1 MPNGFGTKE
10 SENTGTKTG
19 DNAKAAVSNDS
30 TTMPAAA
37 DAYTGYKAN
46 ILAEA
51 PETRFFIITSLIS
64 GEPAELGGAITNL
77 SDSWALAFNEETVY
91 GRIDPIPTYSN
102 TTRTISV
109 SMDLIPVKKGIQ
121 GRLEDSLAHQV
132 VINRVAAMCY
142 AGYENT
148 GDFNFAVIKAP
159 PLVSIKYANIIC
171 SSDGSPL
178 KAYMKSFSVNTQN
191 EGLYN
196 IAPAVANENIYY
208 NRLSLSFEFGII
220 HDSEIG
226 HNSNGTVKNANYPFK
241 LYP

>member
-1 MPNGFGTKE
+1 MPIFGTKE
-10 SENTGTKTG
+10 SQNSGKTG
-19 DNAKAAVSNDS
+19 DANNAQQGNRA
-30 TTMPAAA
+30 TTSVNAN
-37 DAYTGYKAN
+37 DAYEEYKQEVTKN
-46 ILAEA
+46 A
-51 PETRFFIITSLIS
+51 PDVRFFVITSLIS

-77 SDSWALAFNEETVY
+77 SDSWSLAFNEETVY

-109 SMDLIPVKKGIQ
+109 SMDLIPVKKGKQ
-121 GRLEDSLAHQV
+121 GRLEDSVAHQV
-132 VINRVAAMCY
+132 AINRVAAMCY

-178 KAYMKSFSVNTQN
+178 KAYMKSFSVTTQN

-196 IAPAVANENIYY
+196 IAPGVTNTDIYY

-220 HDSEIG
+220 HDSPLG
-226 HNSNGTVKNANYPFK
+226 HDADGTKKNLNYPFK

>member
-1 MPNGFGTKE
+1 MPIFGTKE
-10 SENTGTKTG
+10 SQNSGKTG
-19 DNAKAAVSNDS
+19 DANNAQQGTRA
-30 TTMPAAA
+30 TTLM
-37 DAYTGYKAN
+37 DAT
-46 ILAEA
+46 EA
-51 PETRFFIITSLIS
+51 YNEYRQEVAQNAPDTRFFEITSLIS
-64 GEPAELGGAITNL
+64 GELAELGGAITNL

-109 SMDLIPVKKGIQ
+109 SMDLIPVKKGKQ

-132 VINRVAAMCY
+132 VINKVAQMCY
-142 AGYENT
+142 AGYEDT

-159 PLVSIKYANIIC
+159 PLVSIKYANVIC
-171 SSDGSPL
+171 SSDGTPL
-178 KAYMKSFSVNTQN
+178 KAYMKSFSVTTQN
-191 EGLYN
+191 DGLYN
-196 IAPAVANENIYY
+196 IAPAVDDPSIYY

-226 HNSNGTVKNANYPFK
+226 HNADGGVKNVNYPFK